1 MKRINHFFALTAC
14 ASALAATSATVSAN
28 PFRWAGAGDP
38 QTMDPYSQNEGL
50 TNSVN
55 SQVYEPLMIRDKK
68 LKLGVGL
75 ATEWKQIDELTW
87 QFKLRK
93 GVKFHDGTPFT
104 ADDVVFSHERA
115 KAATSQIRVY
125 ANQSGSARKIDDF
138 TVEFKLPQVN
148 PIFLDHV
155 ATVGIMSKAWS
166 EKNNCTTPLDYKNK
180 EEKFTSLNANG
191 TGPYRLVSRQP
202 DIKTIWK
209 KNDAWWGKHEGNL
222 TSITYSSIKNDA
234 TRVAALISGEVDFVL
249 DPPPQDIERL
259 EKTAGVKVINGVEN
273 RVVFIGMDQARDE
286 LLYSSVKGKNPFKD
300 KRVRQAMYQA
310 IDIES
315 IRTKLMRNQ
324 AFTTGGITPS
334 PLGAFNDPAI
344 EKRRPFDVA
353 AATKL
358 LAEAGYPQG
367 FEVTLNCP
375 NNRYINDEKICQ
387 ALAAMWAKINI
398 KIKLDAQ
405 PRATYFPR
413 LDKLDTSLYMLGW
426 GGAIVDAETVLTPV
440 LRNRGPSGV
449 GDYNYGNY
457 KNAKLEE
464 FAIAQSKEPDP
475 KKREALIKQALLAH
489 NDEINHLPLHR
500 QVIPWAARSN
510 VSVVHRADN
519 FVQYEWISVK

>member
-1 MKRINHFFALTAC
+1 MKSINYFFTIATC
-14 ASALAATSATVSAN
+14 AAALAASGAIAN
-28 PFRWAGAGDP
+28 PLRWASAGDP
-38 QTMDPYSQNEGL
+38 QTMDPHSQNEGL

-55 SQVYEPLMIRDKK
+55 SQVYEFLMLRDKK
-68 LKLGVGL
+68 LNFVPGL
-75 ATEWKQIDELTW
+75 ATETKQIDPLTW

-93 GVKFHDGTPFT
+93 GVKFHDGSAFT
-104 ADDVVFSHERA
+104 ADDVLFSMERA
-115 KAATSQIRVY
+115 KHANSQVRVY
-125 ANQSGSARKIDDF
+125 ANQVGTARKIDDL
-138 TVEFKLPQVN
+138 TVEFKLAQIN

-155 ATVGIMSKAWS
+155 NYLMIMSKIWS
-166 EKNNCTTPLDYKNK
+166 EKNNVTTPLDYKNK

-209 KNDAWWGKHEGNL
+209 KNDAWWGKHEGNVSSV
-222 TSITYSSIKNDA
+222 TFNSIKNDA
-234 TRVAALISGEVDFVL
+234 TRVAALISGEVDFIL
-249 DPPPQDIERL
+249 DPPPQDMERL
-259 EKTAGVKVINGVEN
+259 EKTSGVKVVNGVEN

-310 IDIES
+310 IDIDA
-315 IRTKLMRNQ
+315 IKTKLMRGQ
-324 AFTTGGITPS
+324 AFPTGGITPS
-334 PLGAFNDPAI
+334 PLGAFNDAAI

-353 AATKL
+353 AANKL
-358 LAEAGYPQG
+358 MMEAGYPQG
-367 FEVTLNCP
+367 FEVTLHCP

-405 PRATYFPR
+405 PRAIYFPR

-426 GGAIVDAETVLTPV
+426 GGAITDAETALTPV
-440 LRNRGPSGV
+440 LRNRGASGV

-457 KNAKLEE
+457 KNAKLDES
-464 FAIAQSKEPDP
+464 AAASSKEPDVA
-475 KKREALIKQALLAH
+475 KRTALIKQALLAH
-489 NDEINHLPLHR
+489 NEEINHLPLHR
-500 QVIPWAARSN
+500 QVIPWATRSN

-519 FVQYEWISVK
+519 YLQYDWIAVK